1 MSNKSDER
9 DELKNYEWV
18 KYWGSSY
25 FPQINLYFF
34 EVDSRVIMFMLP
46 LGLITE
52 VWMLYVSLFFMG
64 LFILLGFLGYPI
76 PIAIKRFLKFYAGNK
91 RSVSTNK
98 QRKRRFNNG

>member
-1 MSNKSDER
+1 MNEKTKDY
-9 DELKNYEWV
+9 DWV

-46 LGLITE
+46 LGLIME
-52 VWMLYVSLFFMG
+52 YWMFYVSVFFMA
-64 LFILLGFLGYPI
+64 LFISLGFLGYSI
-76 PIAIKRFLKFYAGNK
+76 PIAIKKFLKFYAGNK

>member
-1 MSNKSDER
+1 MDNNM
-9 DELKNYEWV
+9 KNYDWV

-34 EVDSRVIMFMLP
+34 EVDSRVIIFVVP
-46 LGLITE
+46 LGLINE
-52 VWMLYVSLFFMG
+52 IWMLYTSLFFMA
-64 LFILLGFLGYPI
+64 LFILLGFLGYSI
-76 PIAIKRFLKFYAGNK
+76 PIATKRSLKFYAGNN

>member
-1 MSNKSDER
+1 MKDY
-9 DELKNYEWV
+9 DWV
-18 KYWGSSY
+18 KYYGSSY
-25 FPQINLYFF
+25 FPMINVYFF
-34 EVDSRVIMFMLP
+34 EIDSRVILFLMP

-52 VWMLYVSLFFMG
+52 VWLLYICLFMMA

-76 PIAIKRFLKFYAGNK
+76 PIAIKRSLRFYAGKK